1 MIEDHC
7 DWQNLHLKLSY
18 YSCFTKIQ
26 TDSVVGSVLKNK
38 QRKVDLEVLESR
50 TRAQKQPL
58 FKKVEVSEEKDIQPF
73 VEMAGTEVGQQ

>member
-1 MIEDHC
+1 M
-7 DWQNLHLKLSY
+7 
-18 YSCFTKIQ
+18 
-26 TDSVVGSVLKNK
+26 GSVLKNK

-50 TRAQKQPL
+50 TRDKKQPL

>member
-1 MIEDHC
+1 MIEYHC
-7 DWQNLHLKLSY
+7 DWQNPHLKLSY
-18 YSCFTKIQ
+18 YNSFTKIQ

-58 FKKVEVSEEKDIQPF
+58 FKKVEVSEEKDIEPF